1 MIKDDYERLMLERP
15 ATQEDASGTHY
26 GSKAFES
33 LATKREVRNVS
44 CNLCWT
50 NPSENSALQ
59 QGITLEL
66 VENFA
71 ADMYLVTTARESSRS
86 TSSAA
91 DDSANGVAAGVAAI
105 ASSQTVRDMAL
116 NGARSWKVPARAPRF
131 YAIPIAIQTTAAEAE
146 KRQIRKVCS
155 GLRHQRNLV
164 GVFLGQERWGG

>member
-1 MIKDDYERLMLERP
+1 MLERP

-26 GSKAFES
+26 GRKAFES

-50 NPSENSALQ
+50 NPSGNSALQ

-71 ADMYLVTTARESSRS
+71 ADMYLVTTARESSPS

-105 ASSQTVRDMAL
+105 ASSQTVRDNAL
-116 NGARSWKVPARAPRF
+116 NGARSWKPSRF
-131 YAIPIAIQTTAAEAE
+131 YAIPIAIQTTAAEPE